1 MDAGGEDKIKTELGT
16 RIASRLSLKSVCP
29 SDLTAIDAGGEDK
42 IKTEPGTR
50 IASRLSLKSVCP
62 NDLTA
67 IDAGGEDKIKLSLER
82 ELRPDSVWWRAGRD
96 SNPRPFDS

>member
-1 MDAGGEDKIKTELGT
+1 MKAYDFQKKTGTGRGSVSVFNRIYSIEDFLIPCILHRTG
-16 RIASRLSLKSVCP
+16 ARLSLEQTQSE
-29 SDLTAIDAGGEDK
+29 SG
-42 IKTEPGTR
+42 
-50 IASRLSLKSVCP
+50 CP

-67 IDAGGEDKIKLSLER
+67 MDAGGEDKIKLSLER

>member
-1 MDAGGEDKIKTELGT
+1 M
-16 RIASRLSLKSVCP
+16 
-29 SDLTAIDAGGEDK
+29 DAGGEDK

-62 NDLTA
+62 NDLTVMDA
-67 IDAGGEDKIKLSLER
+67 GGEDKIKLSLERELRMDAGGEDKIKLSLER